1 MTHTLDPDDW
11 SSFRTLA
18 HSMVDDMLDHLSTIG
33 ERPAWQP
40 MPDDVRSSFREPLPQ
55 TGDGA
60 ESAYREFVE
69 RVLPYPNGNSHPRFW
84 GWVQGSGVPLAVLA
98 DMLASALNPHMAG
111 FNHAP
116 ALVEHQVISW
126 LAELT
131 GFPRD
136 ASGVLV
142 LGGTMANVIGL
153 AVARHA
159 KAGFDVRH
167 EGLQSGHPRLSL
179 YGSTETH
186 GWAVKAAELLGLGSS
201 SFRQVPIDDD
211 YRIDIAKLAEAVAR
225 DRAAGH
231 RPFCVIG
238 TAGTVNTGAIDDLRA
253 LARFCREESLWFH
266 VDGAF
271 GALANWSEEL
281 RPLVA
286 GIDEADSIGFDLHKW
301 MYLPFDVACTL
312 VRDPAL
318 HRATFA
324 HAPSYLAETTRGVIA
339 GGLPFADR
347 GVDLTRGFRALKIW
361 MTLKAYGVETF
372 ARAIEENVR
381 QAQHLAARV
390 EASEELELLAPVSLN
405 IVCFRYRAA
414 EESKLNAINEEI
426 LLRIQERGIAVPS
439 GTVLG
444 GRYAIRVAITNH
456 RSRIADFDA
465 LVDAVISIGAELAS

>member
-1 MTHTLDPDDW
+1 MPHTLDPTDW
-11 SSFRTLA
+11 DAFRALA
-18 HSMVDDMLDHLSTIG
+18 YEMVDDMLEHLATRG
-33 ERPAWQP
+33 EQPAWRP
-40 MPDDVRSSFREPLPQ
+40 MPDDVRASFDEPLPRA
-55 TGDGA
+55 GEGA
-60 ESAYREFVE
+60 EAAYREFAE
-69 RVLPYPNGNSHPRFW
+69 RVLPYPNGNTHPRFW
-84 GWVQGSGVPLAVLA
+84 GWVQGSGVPLAALA
-98 DMLASALNPHMAG
+98 DFLASALNPHLAG

-116 ALVEHQVISW
+116 ALVEHQVIAW
-126 LAELT
+126 LAGLA

-142 LGGTMANVIGL
+142 VGGTMANVLGL

-159 KAGFDVRH
+159 KAGFDVRAD
-167 EGLQSGHPRLSL
+167 GLQGEHPRLLL

-186 GWAVKAAELLGLGSS
+186 GWATKAAELLGLGSS
-201 SFRQVPIDDD
+201 SFRQIAVDDH
-211 YRIDIAKLAEAVAR
+211 YRIDVKALRDAVAR

-253 LARFCREESLWFH
+253 LAQYCREESLWFH

-271 GALANWSEEL
+271 GALANWSDEL

-286 GIDEADSIGFDLHKW
+286 GIEEADSIGFDLHKW

-312 VRDPAL
+312 VRDAEL

-324 HAPSYLAETTRGVIA
+324 HAATYLAETTRGVNA
-339 GGLPFADR
+339 GGMPFADR
-347 GVDLTRGFRALKIW
+347 GIDLTRGFRALKIW

-381 QAQHLAARV
+381 QARHLAARV
-390 EASEELELLAPVSLN
+390 EGADGLELLAPVSLN
-405 IVCFRYRAA
+405 VVCFRFSGA
-414 EESKLNAINEEI
+414 EESRLNAINEEI

-439 GTVLG
+439 GTVLNG
-444 GRYAIRVAITNH
+444 EYAIRVAITNH
-456 RSRIADFDA
+456 RSRVEDFDI
-465 LVDAVISIGAELAS
+465 LVDAVLRIARELS